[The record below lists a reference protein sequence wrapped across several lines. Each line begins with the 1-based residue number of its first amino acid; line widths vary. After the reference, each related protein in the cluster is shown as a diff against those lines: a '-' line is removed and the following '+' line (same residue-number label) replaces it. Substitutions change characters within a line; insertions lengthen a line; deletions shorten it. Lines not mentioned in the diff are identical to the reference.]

1 MEAVGEGYTVD
12 KSSILAVLAGA
23 DMLVKPTDTRKAID
37 AIVAAVGR
45 GEITAARIDSSVRRI
60 LTAKARV
67 GLGRSRLA
75 SLAGLRTV
83 VGSPEHWA
91 IADSIATRA
100 VTLLRDSAS
109 LVPIAR
115 SAKRIA
121 VISYAP
127 ETELKAGR
135 ALAAEFKGRVPGAKM
150 IRISQRS
157 GRAEL
162 DSIARGV
169 AGADAIVITTHVRT
183 IEGTGRFAVAPIVAQ
198 WVDSLATKERV
209 IVIAN
214 GNPYVIR
221 QFPRVQSYMVTYGVG
236 DALERAAVRAIVGAA
251 AIGGRAPISLPG
263 VFARGDGI
271 MRAALSE
278 ASTTQAP
285 QSR

>member
-1 MEAVGEGYTVD
+1 MEAVGEGYTVE
-12 KSSILAVLAGA
+12 KSAVLAVLAGA
-23 DMLVKPTDTRKAID
+23 DMLVKPTDTRRAID
-37 AIVAAVGR
+37 AVVAAVNS
-45 GEITAARIDSSVRRI
+45 GELTAARIDSSVRRI

-67 GLGRSRLA
+67 GLDRVKIT
-75 SLAGLRTV
+75 SLEGLRRE

-91 IADSIATRA
+91 LADSIATRA

-115 SAKRIA
+115 SAKRVA
-121 VISYAP
+121 LISYAP

-135 ALAAEFKGRVPGAKM
+135 TLAAEFRGRSPTARTT
-150 IRISQRS
+150 RISQRS

-183 IEGTGRFAVAPIVAQ
+183 IEGTGRFAVAPVVAQ
-198 WVDSLATKERV
+198 WIDSLATKERV

-221 QFPRVQSYMVTYGVG
+221 QFPKVQSYMVTYGVG
-236 DALERAAVRAIVGAA
+236 DALERAAVRAVLGDAPIS
-251 AIGGRAPISLPG
+251 GRSPISLPG
-263 VFARGDGI
+263 FFSRGDG
-271 MRAALSE
+271 LSRS
-278 ASTTQAP
+278 ATPGLPVTVP
-285 QSR
+285 PSR